1 MKQSIKRR
9 IAGVSL
15 AAMLAVSS
23 LASASASAS
32 AATAKYNFT
41 KAGNVYGIT
50 TQATGFSKYVTTW
63 AKVSNNGKTV
73 SAKSTGYKSSA
84 ATAKKTCTSGTVT
97 RNGGVIY

>member
-9 IAGVSL
+9 IAGISL

-23 LASASASAS
+23 LASAS

-50 TQATGFSKYVTTW
+50 TQATGFSKYVTT
-63 AKVSNNGKTV
+63 
-73 SAKSTGYKSSA
+73 
-84 ATAKKTCTSGTVT
+84 
-97 RNGGVIY
+97 

>member
-1 MKQSIKRR
+1 MKQSIKHR
-9 IAGVSL
+9 IAGISL

-23 LASASASAS
+23 LAPAS

-41 KAGNVYGIT
+41 RSGNVFGIT
-50 TQATGFSKYVTTW
+50 TQATGFSSYVTAW

-73 SAKSTGYKSSA
+73 SAKATSYKSA
-84 ATAKKTCTSGTVT
+84 KATAKKTCTSGTVT

>member
-9 IAGVSL
+9 IAGISL

-23 LASASASAS
+23 LASVS

-73 SAKSTGYKSSA
+73 SAKSTGYKSSK

>member
-23 LASASASAS
+23 LASASAS